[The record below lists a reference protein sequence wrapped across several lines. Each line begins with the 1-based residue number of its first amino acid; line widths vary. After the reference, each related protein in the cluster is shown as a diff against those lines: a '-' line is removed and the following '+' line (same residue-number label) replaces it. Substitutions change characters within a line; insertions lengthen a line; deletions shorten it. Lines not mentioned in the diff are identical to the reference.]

1 MLPNKSDACCSSRA
15 SRSSAFICTFMLE
28 RNASAP
34 SCLNV
39 MFTLTFV
46 FTNAHDARYACYEMP
61 DGKVLGDRVTAEYV
75 E

>member
-1 MLPNKSDACCSSRA
+1 
-15 SRSSAFICTFMLE
+15 
-28 RNASAP
+28 
-34 SCLNV
+34 